1 MKVAVDLRARML
13 QEQHSMRL
21 MNAYIAYAVS
31 IGCTVGEGAFSDS
44 IEANA
49 EQGVLLVAKWNELT
63 EAYNGAN

>member
-1 MKVAVDLRARML
+1 
-13 QEQHSMRL
+13 MRL

-49 EQGVLLVAKWNELT
+49 DQGVLLIAKWNELT